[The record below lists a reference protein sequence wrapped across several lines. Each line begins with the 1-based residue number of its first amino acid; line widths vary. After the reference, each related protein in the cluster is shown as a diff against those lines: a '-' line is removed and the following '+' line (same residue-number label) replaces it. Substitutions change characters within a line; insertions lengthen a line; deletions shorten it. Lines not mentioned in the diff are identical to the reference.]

1 MKLTKNSACPVCGE
15 QLYIS
20 RLSCPS
26 CRAEF
31 PVEESISAFDRLDAA
46 QSEFLYTFFGLPRK
60 LERCA
65 GKTRDLIPDSK
76 ETPGGSVEGTESA

>member
-1 MKLTKNSACPVCGE
+1 MKLIKNSACPVCGE

-31 PVEESISAFDRLDAA
+31 PVEESISAFDRLRIPV
-46 QSEFLYTFFGLPRK
+46 YFFGLPRK

-76 ETPGGSVEGTESA
+76 ETPGGIVEGTESA

>member
-31 PVEESISAFDRLDAA
+31 PVEESISDFDRLDAA
-46 QSEFLYTFFGLPRK
+46 QSEFLYTFLACRGSLKVCRENSGPH
-60 LERCA
+60 
-65 GKTRDLIPDSK
+65 TRQQRN
-76 ETPGGSVEGTESA
+76 AWRNC

>member
-26 CRAEF
+26 CKAEF
-31 PVEESISAFDRLDAA
+31 PVEESISDFDRLDAA
-46 QSEFLYTFFGLPRK
+46 QSEFLYTF
-60 LERCA
+60 LEA
-65 GKTRDLIPDSK
+65 
-76 ETPGGSVEGTESA
+76 